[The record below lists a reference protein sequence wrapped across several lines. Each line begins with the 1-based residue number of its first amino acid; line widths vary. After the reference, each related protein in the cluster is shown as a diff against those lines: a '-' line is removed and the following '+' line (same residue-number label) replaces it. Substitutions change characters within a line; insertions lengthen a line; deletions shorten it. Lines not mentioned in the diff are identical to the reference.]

1 MPWSC
6 LLMFANAASDFALSP
21 ITVAV
26 AITAP
31 PRPGDDDQYSGKGP
45 RRRRRVTT
53 SPTRDR
59 NERAHTRPLRLPCC
73 HDCASIETAPAG
85 TTARINPPPRPT
97 RPAAEGRLLAG
108 DLDGADN
115 LFAVLLLERDEDLVA
130 LVELVHQVLAGNAQL
145 GPVLEREC
153 AGGGIELLDNAGE
166 LGGLDRGPEREH
178 GQGGQSNRRPERKH
192 VPSPRVFGE
201 R

>member
-26 AITAP
+26 AAP

-45 RRRRRVTT
+45 RRRRRVTAP
-53 SPTRDR
+53 PTRDR
-59 NERAHTRPLRLPCC
+59 NERAHTRPPRLPCC
-73 HDCASIETAPAG
+73 YDSDDFPCYGCASIETAPAG

-115 LFAVLLLERDEDLVA
+115 LFAVLLLERDEDLVPRGA
-130 LVELVHQVLAGNAQL
+130 CPS
-145 GPVLEREC
+145 GPDWGR
-153 AGGGIELLDNAGE
+153 AA
-166 LGGLDRGPEREH
+166 R
-178 GQGGQSNRRPERKH
+178 SRPRA
-192 VPSPRVFGE
+192 
-201 R
+201 